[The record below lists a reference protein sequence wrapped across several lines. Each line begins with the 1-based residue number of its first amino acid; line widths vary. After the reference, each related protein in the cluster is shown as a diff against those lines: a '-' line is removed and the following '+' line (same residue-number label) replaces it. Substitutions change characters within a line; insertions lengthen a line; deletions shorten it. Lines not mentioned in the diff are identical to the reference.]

1 MARQRN
7 EKKNQKAG
15 GGLFT
20 RREIALAPDHGWRA
34 TPGYQICVISRG
46 DLRFEFPSGWV
57 TVPGPTSIKLHDR
70 PHPDDDM
77 VLEVSVLR
85 SPPVDWSRLPLS
97 QLLLSGLHHQ
107 GHLVRDDQVR
117 NLDLPGLQ
125 LAWAEYR
132 EIDKAANREAV
143 WRMAHCR
150 PGDGIVLPVSL
161 VGILTFGFWP
171 DVYDRAD
178 PVWDHVIRS
187 LVMGEQIADPARG
200 PRYH

>member
-1 MARQRN
+1 MARQ
-7 EKKNQKAG
+7 KNPKAG
-15 GGLFT
+15 NGLFA
-20 RREIALAPDHGWRA
+20 RSEIALAPDHGWRA

-46 DLRFEFPSGWV
+46 ELRFEFPSGWV

-85 SPPVDWSRLPLS
+85 SPPIDWGRLPLS
-97 QLLLSGLHHQ
+97 KLLLDGLHQQ
-107 GHLVRDDQVR
+107 GRLIGEGDVRTVDV
-117 NLDLPGLQ
+117 PGLQ
-125 LAWAEYR
+125 LVWAEYR

-150 PGDGIVLPVSL
+150 PGEGVLSPVGL
-161 VGILTFGFWP
+161 VGILTFGFWT

-178 PVWDHVIRS
+178 AIWGHIARS
-187 LVMGEQIADPARG
+187 IVMGEQIADPARG
-200 PRYH
+200 PRYN